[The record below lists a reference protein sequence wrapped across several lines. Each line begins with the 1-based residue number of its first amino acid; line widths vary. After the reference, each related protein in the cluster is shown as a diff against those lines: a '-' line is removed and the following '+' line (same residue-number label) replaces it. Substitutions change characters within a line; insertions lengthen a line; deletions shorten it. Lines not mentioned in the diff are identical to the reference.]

1 MFISSTHIKE
11 EHIPLITSAIRL
23 NYSKVTISRKSIDM
37 LSQLSNEYKQIVDDL
52 TGTYKQE
59 NTLYMFDEKKDLKAK
74 AEEHLSSTEEVLEFI
89 ARLRNLSSSYQYNK
103 VSNSADD
110 NIYNLLSR
118 KGYYK

>member
-1 MFISSTHIKE
+1 
-11 EHIPLITSAIRL
+11 
-23 NYSKVTISRKSIDM
+23 M